1 MGIMSEKLQEL
12 SPIYT
17 PWRSNSCMNESYIF
31 YHLFPP
37 WNLTFLV
44 LHAILESSTFV
55 CNFCTRWPN
64 NFSMAFENKVVNTYL
79 EKRDE
84 HLVVFKS
91 GPNRS
96 NGAF

>member
-1 MGIMSEKLQEL
+1 MSEKLQEL

-17 PWRSNSCMNESYIF
+17 PWCSNSCMNESYIF

-55 CNFCTRWPN
+55 CVTSALGGPTIFLWHLK
-64 NFSMAFENKVVNTYL
+64 NKVVNTYL